1 MAKIVKTETQ
11 ENALK
16 SINSNLK
23 ALLGVNGILNI
34 NEETCLITLSAGSQ
48 RACVTVE
55 KRFGDEILQDIRKK
69 LAKETK
75 ALARKNA
82 IILDESDLK
91 ILENRNRNPE
101 LDDSETEMEIREMD
115 NRQGIESQD
124 N

>member
-34 NEETCLITLSAGSQ
+34 SEETCLITLSAGSQ

-55 KRFGDEILQDIRKK
+55 KQFGDEILQDIRKK
-69 LAKETK
+69 LEKETK
-75 ALARKNA
+75 ALDRKNA

-91 ILENRNRNPE
+91 ILENRNPG
-101 LDDSETEMEIREMD
+101 LDYAETEMEIREID
-115 NRQGIESQD
+115 NHQGIEGQE

>member
-34 NEETCLITLSAGSQ
+34 NEETCLITISAGIQ
-48 RACVTVE
+48 RACVMVE
-55 KRFGDEILQDIRKK
+55 KQFGDEILQDIRKK

-75 ALARKNA
+75 TLARKNT

-91 ILENRNRNPE
+91 ILENRNPE
-101 LDDSETEMEIREMD
+101 LNDSEPEMGIREID
-115 NRQGIESQD
+115 NHQGIKDQE

>member
-1 MAKIVKTETQ
+1 MAKIVKTEIQ

-16 SINSNLK
+16 IINSNLK

-34 NEETCLITLSAGSQ
+34 SEETCLITISAGSQ
-48 RACVTVE
+48 RTCVTVE
-55 KRFGDEILQDIRKK
+55 KLFGDEILQDIRKK

-82 IILDESDLK
+82 IRLDESDFK
-91 ILENRNRNPE
+91 ILENRNPG
-101 LDDSETEMEIREMD
+101 LDDSESEMRIQEMD
-115 NRQGIESQD
+115 NRRGIERQE

>member
-34 NEETCLITLSAGSQ
+34 SEETCLITISAGSQ
-48 RACVTVE
+48 RACVAVE
-55 KRFGDEILQDIRKK
+55 KRFGDEILQDIRKQ
-69 LAKETK
+69 LSKEIK

-91 ILENRNRNPE
+91 ILENRNSG
-101 LDDSETEMEIREMD
+101 LDYAETEMEIREID
-115 NRQGIESQD
+115 NHQGIEGQE

>member
-34 NEETCLITLSAGSQ
+34 SEETCLITISAGSQ
-48 RACVTVE
+48 RACVAVE

-91 ILENRNRNPE
+91 VLENRNPG
-101 LDDSETEMEIREMD
+101 LDYAETEMEIREID
-115 NRQGIESQD
+115 NHQGIEGQE

>member
-16 SINSNLK
+16 IINSNLK

-34 NEETCLITLSAGSQ
+34 NEEACLITISAGSQ

-75 ALARKNA
+75 AQARKNA
-82 IILDESDLK
+82 IILDENDLK
-91 ILENRNRNPE
+91 ILENRNPG
-101 LDDSETEMEIREMD
+101 LDHAETEMEIREID
-115 NRQGIESQD
+115 NHQGIEGQE